1 MGTLLHHEDVFRSNV
16 RKRFFGKGCPGG
28 DIMQLT
34 VNGEKGDYAE
44 ELTVAGLLQQRG
56 HDSDVVV
63 VERNGEI
70 VPAAAFA
77 ATRLEAGDVLELV
90 QFVGGG

>member
-1 MGTLLHHEDVFRSNV
+1 
-16 RKRFFGKGCPGG
+16 
-28 DIMQLT
+28 MQLT

-77 ATRLEAGDVLELV
+77 A
-90 QFVGGG
+90 GGNRCAPV